1 VLFRSGVDPI
11 PWAAHVHLF
20 RDTEPRPLVILD
32 CAERSIRTQDP
43 WALESE
49 SSPWRRAEGGTLV
62 IVHPGALPE
71 AHQLRLGEALEL
83 TPPSLT
89 ISCATGTETLV
100 PRLARQLRGPQILLP
115 ALAERAED
123 LQALVIG
130 ELAELGLTHRGGALG
145 IEKQALHQIIQRPY
159 PGNDAE
165 LKGLLVAA
173 AGHAKGPR
181 ITLDD

>member
-1 VLFRSGVDPI
+1 ISVTASLRRARERELSYKKQALAADEQVEKLSQELREEHHRDRMEAETRVAVLRAAAHSPTAQIRIQELEKHALSPCIELVTPLGVDPI

-83 TPPSLT
+83 T
-89 ISCATGTETLV
+89 
-100 PRLARQLRGPQILLP
+100 QIG
-115 ALAERAED
+115 RA
-123 LQALVIG
+123 
-130 ELAELGLTHRGGALG
+130 
-145 IEKQALHQIIQRPY
+145 
-159 PGNDAE
+159 
-165 LKGLLVAA
+165 
-173 AGHAKGPR
+173 
-181 ITLDD
+181 